1 MYYRGTYRS
10 VSTEDDSDDTICQ
23 SIALILPILCQ
34 SIPIL
39 NQYQSWANIL
49 IHYQFVNSM
58 PILVHQIKPK
68 RSIHWKILDQAK
80 ITSVTNLTMQCQSKT
95 KLPILLP
102 IFCQPI
108 TNLQCNANSD
118 QTAQF
123 LANRSIHH
131 QSSTDPLPIY
141 LWPVNSMTIKL
152 ATDWQSRISK
162 FNPSVNLFPIL
173 CQSYNWNSQS
183 SANHFATLD
192 NMQYRSAKSL
202 L

>member
-1 MYYRGTYRS
+1 
-10 VSTEDDSDDTICQ
+10 
-23 SIALILPILCQ
+23 
-34 SIPIL
+34 
-39 NQYQSWANIL
+39 
-49 IHYQFVNSM
+49 
-58 PILVHQIKPK
+58 
-68 RSIHWKILDQAK
+68 
-80 ITSVTNLTMQCQSKT
+80 MQCQSKT

-152 ATDWQSRISK
+152 VTNWQSRIST

-183 SANHFATLD
+183 CANQRYGHFATLD
-192 NMQYRSAKSL
+192 NMQYQFFTALPSHYYRRPPSTEDDSTNTTNFQLILHTPQQPTNLSIKHRHL
-202 L
+202 

>member
-1 MYYRGTYRS
+1 M
-10 VSTEDDSDDTICQ
+10 
-23 SIALILPILCQ
+23 AILCQ
-34 SIPIL
+34 SIVNPIPIEFKPIHDPVPIL

-95 KLPILLP
+95 KLPIP
-102 IFCQPI
+102 RIFCQPI
-108 TNLQCNANSD
+108 PNLKRNANSD

-152 ATDWQSRISK
+152 VTNWQSRIST